1 MLILPMGML
10 SGCANS
16 SRSSVKQDELS
27 GVDQSVRGLVMERV
41 LEEQAELREAQEKSA
56 TLAEEKAENSNA

>member
-1 MLILPMGML
+1 MLILPMGIL
-10 SGCANS
+10 SGCAS
-16 SRSSVKQDELS
+16 SRSSSVKQGELS

-56 TLAEEKAENSNA
+56 TLVEERAGNSNA